1 MKVGSLS
8 ELKRI
13 LQEKIDVA
21 LLTDTADTVSE
32 VMMEHIVTDVY
43 ESYIPVMYNR
53 RYNNG
58 GLADP
63 DNISV
68 SLDEYGRLYV
78 GQFTLSDKYYRMGE
92 YILTSSNY
100 GKPIADII
108 ETGKGYDVVSPGA
121 RPFLKNTR
129 EDLQKNKQH
138 VDALKKGLKKQ
149 GLEVK

>member
-8 ELKRI
+8 ELRSV

-21 LLTDTADTVSE
+21 LLTDTAETVTD
-32 VMMEHIVTDVY
+32 VMLEHIVSDVY
-43 ESYIPVMYNR
+43 EEYIPTTYKR

-63 DNISV
+63 DNIITY
-68 SLDEYGRLYV
+68 LDEYGRLYV
-78 GQFTLSDKYYRMGE
+78 EQFTLGDKYYKMGD
-92 YILTSSNY
+92 YILISSNY

-108 ETGKGYDVVSPGA
+108 ETGEGYDIVSPGA
-121 RPFLKNTR
+121 RPFLHNTR
-129 EDLQKNKQH
+129 EDLRKNKQH
-138 VDALKKGLKKQ
+138 VSALKKGLKKQ